1 MVVFLCNIILI
12 FMLIILIILACSIKV
27 KLINLE
33 IKNYETL
40 NDIIKETIKKEYIYV
55 LNYIDFKAKV
65 QLCLFEKIPIISVT
79 ITNIKLK
86 EIINKLIANQM
97 QKEVKLR
104 QKLYKKLYKNGYNM
118 KKSKSSES
126 RLEVEN
132 DILQNMGI
140 NQDARIE
147 AYVKLKKDYEKAK
160 QNKLFEN
167 ILDKIRIEELELWL
181 DLGTEN
187 ASFTAILVSV
197 INIAISVIF
206 PLFITITD
214 GEKIKYQVN
223 PIYLSK
229 QAFNLKTSMQ
239 ISIPII

>member
-1 MVVFLCNIILI
+1 MVVFLCNIIFI
-12 FMLIILIILACSIKV
+12 FMIVISFILVCSIKL

-33 IKNYETL
+33 IKDYEAL
-40 NDIIKETIKKEYIYV
+40 NDIIKETIKKEYVYI
-55 LNYIDFKAKV
+55 LNYIDFTAKL
-65 QLCLFEKIPIISVT
+65 QLCLFGKIPIISIT
-79 ITNIKLK
+79 ITNMKLK

-97 QKEVKLR
+97 KKEVKLR
-104 QKLYKKLYKNGYNM
+104 KKLYKNIYKDEVN
-118 KKSKSSES
+118 KSKSFSTE
-126 RLEVEN
+126 LKVEN
-132 DILQNMGI
+132 DMLQNMEI

-147 AYVKLKKDYEKAK
+147 EYVKLKKDYEKARQSK
-160 QNKLFEN
+160 FLEN
-167 ILDKIRIEELELWL
+167 ILVKMKIEELELWL

-187 ASFTAILVSV
+187 ASFTAILVSI
-197 INIAISVIF
+197 INIVISVVF

-214 GEKIKYQVN
+214 GEKVKYQVN